1 MKDKIALSYKGSAH
15 CPLAAL
21 SNTVYL
27 KTPVNIMALRFAVS
41 FARSGIAKTSFKL
54 SSLSLV
60 ITSSQLAKRA
70 VKVQ

>member
-27 KTPVNIMALRFAVS
+27 KTPANILVLRFAVS
-41 FARSGIAKTSFKL
+41 FGRSEIAKTSVKL
-54 SSLSLV
+54 SALSLV
-60 ITSSQLAKRA
+60 LASPQLAKRA
-70 VKVQ
+70 VGVQ